1 MPEFCQPFAALD
13 SNGEIDHEELV
24 RLIRLAIASEG
35 EAIQI
40 YTQIAEASSNELA
53 KKVLTDV
60 VHEEKVHIGS
70 FLKLL
75 KTVEPEE
82 FKYYDK
88 GMKEADE
95 LMAEK

>member
-1 MPEFCQPFAALD
+1 MPEFCDPFVALNA
-13 SNGEIDHEELV
+13 NGEIDHEELV

-40 YTQIAEASSNELA
+40 YTQIAEATTNDLA
-53 KKVLTDV
+53 KKVLMDV

-70 FLKLL
+70 FLKLM
-75 KTVEPEE
+75 KTIEPEE

-95 LMAEK
+95 LMAGK